1 MIDFDE
7 LFKLFDQF
15 QAEKAHFIGQIGES
29 VVAEFAQENLSKD
42 YYLIHNIVL
51 KSNAGTTQIDQII
64 VSPFGLFVVEIKNH
78 KGWIWGDVN
87 SPQWTQTL
95 TSGKYRFQNP
105 LRQNYKHIKALQAL
119 LGYPAHYFKSLIAF
133 SGQAQFRT
141 PFPDNVVGDGEDYLH
156 FILKHQTVLLS
167 PEQIAFTI
175 DAILKHR
182 LTDAEHQIY
191 IEKVKQQY
199 QNADENNP
207 PPCPR
212 CGHKMALRK
221 SKSPHS
227 DGQPFWG
234 CSRYPNCKAIV
245 NIKKPQEVMFEV
257 IALENLFEDFFK

>member
-15 QAEKAHFIGQIGES
+15 QAEKAHFIGQMGES

-51 KSNAGTTQIDQII
+51 KSNTGTTQIDQII

-95 TSGKYRFQNP
+95 RSGKYPFQNP
-105 LRQNYKHIKALQAL
+105 LRQNYKHIKALQEL

-141 PFPDNVVGDGEDYLH
+141 PFPDNVVSDGEDYLH
-156 FILKHQTVLLS
+156 FIEKYQTVLLS
-167 PEQIAFTI
+167 SEQIAFTI

-182 LTDAEHQIY
+182 LTDEEHQVY

-212 CGHKMALRK
+212 CGNKMVLRK

-227 DGQPFWG
+227 DNQPFWG

-245 NIKKPQEVMFEV
+245 NIKKPQEVMFEI
-257 IALENLFEDFFK
+257 IALEDFFK